1 MSIRSHWGNI
11 GSRVRLA
18 SDCRLPALCPDSA
31 GAVVGSDSKNITP
44 LRRNALISAN
54 WRHRAKLVGEKMTID
69 DYLRLIDEAKVYD
82 VARRTPLELATN
94 LSLRLGNRILMKRE
108 DLQPVFSFKLRGA
121 YNRIA
126 NLPQE
131 ALDAGVI
138 CSSAGNHAQGV
149 ALAARRRN
157 VRAVIVMPTTT
168 PSIKVDAVVS
178 LGGEVILHGDN
189 YDEAYSRAKELEA
202 AQGLTFIHPFDDPAV
217 IAGQGTIGREIIDQ
231 LEEDV
236 QAIFVP
242 IGGGGLIAGIGAYVK
257 GKRPDIK
264 IIGIEPEDSAAMRD
278 SLAANEIVT
287 LDHVG
292 IFADGVAV
300 RRVGDETFRLC
311 QQLVDEVVTV
321 DTDQICA
328 GIRDIFEDTRS
339 IVEPAGALAVAGAK
353 KYIAA
358 KHIEGGAFVV
368 INCGANVNFDRL
380 RHIAERAAVGEQ
392 REMLLGVE
400 IPEKPG
406 SFHTFCE
413 AIGRRGITE
422 FNYRYSD
429 ARKAHIFVCVEL
441 RNGAAEHA
449 ELVEKLT
456 ELGFPFADLSDNEMA
471 KLHVRHMV
479 GGSAAKIANER
490 IFRFEFPERPGAL
503 LGFLKAI
510 GTDWNISLFHYRNHG
525 SDYGRI
531 LAGIQVPDDESKEL
545 EAHLSDL
552 GYSYSEESDNP
563 AYTMFLS

>member
-1 MSIRSHWGNI
+1 
-11 GSRVRLA
+11 
-18 SDCRLPALCPDSA
+18 
-31 GAVVGSDSKNITP
+31 
-44 LRRNALISAN
+44 
-54 WRHRAKLVGEKMTID
+54 MTID
-69 DYLRLIDEAKVYD
+69 EYITLIDEAKVYD
-82 VARRTPLELATN
+82 VASKTPLALASN
-94 LSLRLGNRILMKRE
+94 LSARLGNRIFMKRE

-121 YNRIA
+121 YNKLA
-126 NLPQE
+126 TLPQA

-149 ALAARRRN
+149 ALAAQRKD
-157 VRAVIVMPTTT
+157 VRAVIVMPNTT
-168 PSIKVDAVVS
+168 PTIKIDAVRA
-178 LGGEVILHGDN
+178 LGGDVILHGDT
-189 YDEAYSRAKELEA
+189 YDDAYAHARELEQE
-202 AQGLTFIHPFDDPAV
+202 QGLTFIHPFNDPAV
-217 IAGQGTIGREIIDQ
+217 IAGQGTIGRELLEQ

-236 QAIFVP
+236 QAVFVP
-242 IGGGGLIAGIGAYVK
+242 IGGGGLIAGIAAYVK

-264 IIGIEPEDSAAMRD
+264 IIGVQPEDSAAMKE
-278 SLAANEIVT
+278 SLAAGELIT
-287 LDHVG
+287 LDHAG

-311 QQLVDEVVTV
+311 QQLVDEIVTV

-328 GIRDIFEDTRS
+328 GIRDVFEDTRS
-339 IVEPAGALAVAGAK
+339 IVEPAGALAIAGAK

-358 KHIEGGAFVV
+358 SNIQDQAFVV

-400 IPEKPG
+400 IPEEPG
-406 SFHTFCE
+406 SFRKFCE

-429 ARKAHIFVCVEL
+429 SKKAHIFVGVEL
-441 RNGAAEHA
+441 RHGADEHA
-449 ELVEKLT
+449 ELIENLT
-456 ELGFPFADLSDNEMA
+456 RLGFPLADLSDNEMA

-479 GGSAAKIANER
+479 GGSAAKIENER

-503 LGFLKAI
+503 LDFLKAI

-531 LAGIQVPDDESKEL
+531 LAGIQVPDKESDEL
-545 EAHLSDL
+545 EAHLTDL
-552 GYSYSEESDNP
+552 GYTYSEESDNP